1 MEQIKRMAQLNPPLG
16 RLLKMGL
23 IGGGGAAFIGKV
35 HAVAG
40 KLDHRAEIAAAALSR
55 DLETSRASAAAF
67 GLTPEQAYGGAE
79 SLIASMA
86 DQLDFVAIATPNYT
100 HAPIALAALNAG
112 LHVICDKPMTTTAK
126 DAQDLIQAVESSNRV
141 FALTHNYTGYP
152 LVRQAKAMVNSGDI
166 GEIIAVRATYTQGWL
181 HAINPDE
188 TPARGAW
195 KSDPALAGPSG
206 ALGDIGT
213 HAYNLITHV
222 TNLVPQKLSAS
233 IRSYAPVRTLDD
245 YGQVNI
251 DFGNDVLGMV
261 NFSQVSHGR
270 LNDLWIE
277 VDGTTGSLIWRQ
289 ECPNQLEVRRQG
301 ESMIQLER
309 HPAGSDLHASARS
322 ASRIPPGHP
331 EGFYEA
337 FANIYRAAYDDML
350 HVAKGESIDHRQT
363 VYPNVYDGADGVRF
377 IDRCLESNRQQSQWI
392 EW

>member
-1 MEQIKRMAQLNPPLG
+1 MWTKRFLRKSRKRIRNVKQMKRMAQLNPPLG

-181 HAINPDE
+181 HAMNPDE

-195 KSDPALAGPSG
+195 KSDPELAGPSG

-233 IRSYAPVRTLDD
+233 IRSYAPVRALDD

-261 NFSQVSHGR
+261 NFRMAFHIMEKAYFIFILVNLLKASKMVMENTISQKVISILVRSKMDKR
-270 LNDLWIE
+270 LARAFFSF
-277 VDGTTGSLIWRQ
+277 SLINHLMMVFLR
-289 ECPNQLEVRRQG
+289 
-301 ESMIQLER
+301 MI
-309 HPAGSDLHASARS
+309 
-322 ASRIPPGHP
+322 
-331 EGFYEA
+331 
-337 FANIYRAAYDDML
+337 
-350 HVAKGESIDHRQT
+350 
-363 VYPNVYDGADGVRF
+363 NVMGGGR
-377 IDRCLESNRQQSQWI
+377 
-392 EW
+392 